1 MDNELQ
7 EAACKDLGRNK
18 ESTKFLE
25 IFAVISC
32 IKFDLAHIDEWTKE
46 ESIDTELT
54 FAPAYSTI
62 KWEPLGVALIFGSWN
77 YPYFVTL
84 KPLAQAIA
92 AGNCAIIK
100 PSEFSPATSDAMLKL
115 VTNYLDPECFKVIL
129 GGTDVAIAIT

>member
-1 MDNELQ
+1 MEV
-7 EAACKDLGRNK
+7 
-18 ESTKFLE
+18 TKFLE
-25 IFAVISC
+25 ILSVNSC
-32 IKFDLAHIDEWTKE
+32 IKYDLAHIDQWVKE

-54 FAPAYSTI
+54 FAPGYSTI

-84 KPLAQAIA
+84 KPLAQAIT

-100 PSEFSPATSDAMLKL
+100 PSEFSPATSAAMVKL
-115 VTNYLDPECFKVIL
+115 VTNYLDPDCFKVIP